1 MIAEASIAQL
11 RHFRL
16 VAEWRSFHAA
26 AERAF
31 RSQPAISLS
40 IRQLER
46 RLGQPLF
53 EANRKAVELT
63 AFGALCLPRVVEL
76 LDFYDRTLAE
86 IGRLASSASGAVALA
101 AVPSVAARLLPAVI
115 ERFAAQYPDIE
126 LSITDD
132 NARVVQQSVLARQVD
147 LAVSSIWEADS
158 RLAFTPLFRD
168 VMGLVCRD
176 DHPLANA
183 RAPLAWQRL
192 REHRLIDNGTT
203 RLLAGTPAQP
213 IAKDAAHFSISNM
226 ISLTAVLEAGL
237 GAAVLPRLALPSG
250 HERLRFIP
258 LTEPEVEREIGI
270 LQLAGHAPTPA
281 AEALRKLLIEALG
294 SDG

>member
-16 VAEWRSFHAA
+16 VAELRSFHAA

-40 IRQLER
+40 IRQLES

-53 EANRKAVELT
+53 ESNRKAVALT

-76 LDFYDRTLAE
+76 LDFHDRSLAE
-86 IGRLASSASGAVALA
+86 IGRLATSASGTVALA

-132 NARVVQQSVLARQVD
+132 NARVVQQSVLSRQVD
-147 LAVSSIWEADS
+147 LAVSSIWEPDS
-158 RLAFTPLFRD
+158 RLTFTPLLRD
-168 VMGLVCRD
+168 AMGLVCRD
-176 DHPLANA
+176 DHALAHET
-183 RAPLAWQRL
+183 APLSWLRL
-192 REHRLIDNGTT
+192 RGHRLIDNGTT
-203 RLLAGTPAQP
+203 RLLAGTAAHP
-213 IAKDAAHFSISNM
+213 IAKDAAHFAISNM

-258 LTEPEVEREIGI
+258 LHEPDIEREIGI

-281 AEALRKLLIEALG
+281 ADALRRLLIEALG
-294 SDG
+294 GED

>member
-16 VAEWRSFHAA
+16 VAELHSFHAA

-31 RSQPAISLS
+31 RTQPAISLS
-40 IRQLER
+40 IRQLED

-53 EANRKAVELT
+53 EANRKVVALT
-63 AFGALCLPRVVEL
+63 AFGALCLPRVIEL
-76 LDFYDRTLAE
+76 LDFHDRSLAE

-101 AVPSVAARLLPAVI
+101 AVPSVAARLLPAAI

-132 NARVVQQSVLARQVD
+132 NAREVQRSVLSRQVD
-147 LAVSSIWEADS
+147 LAVSSLWEADA
-158 RLAFTPLFRD
+158 RLDFTPLFRD

-176 DHPLANA
+176 DHPLAGES
-183 RAPLAWQRL
+183 APLPWHKVRG
-192 REHRLIDNGTT
+192 HRLIDNGTT
-203 RLLAGTPAQP
+203 RLLAGTAAYPV
-213 IAKDAAHFSISNM
+213 AKEAAHLSISNM
-226 ISLTAVLEAGL
+226 ISLTAILEAGL

-250 HERLRFIP
+250 HSRLRFIA
-258 LTEPEVEREIGI
+258 LQEPVVEREIGVM
-270 LQLAGHAPTPA
+270 QLAGHAPTPA
-281 AEALRKLLIEALG
+281 ADALRRVLIEALG
-294 SDG
+294 SHG

>member
-16 VAEWRSFHAA
+16 VAESRSFHAA

-40 IRQLER
+40 IRQLES

-76 LDFYDRTLAE
+76 LDFHDRSLAE
-86 IGRLASSASGAVALA
+86 IERLATSASGAVALA
-101 AVPSVAARLLPAVI
+101 TVPSVAARLLPAVI
-115 ERFAAQYPDIE
+115 ERFAAAYPDIE

-132 NARVVQQSVLARQVD
+132 NARVAQRSVLSRQVD

-158 RLAFTPLFRD
+158 RLTFTPLLKD
-168 VMGLVCRD
+168 SMGLVCRD
-176 DHPLANA
+176 DHPLAREN
-183 RAPLAWQRL
+183 APLSWQRL
-192 REHRLIDNGTT
+192 RGHRLIDNGTT
-203 RLLAGTPAQP
+203 RLLAGTAAYP
-213 IAKDAAHFSISNM
+213 IAKDAAHLSISNM

-258 LTEPEVEREIGI
+258 LNEPEVEREIGI

-281 AEALRKLLIEALG
+281 ADALRRLLVEALG
-294 SDG
+294 SNG